1 MKKVKIVAKII
12 LVILVVALFSHCAY
26 EIYTQRIYP
35 EGGMWYCEELQ
46 IYINF
51 DGDGMSKAIVD
62 GEEIDCRALYEDSS
76 SLIRVNRVYDDVVY
90 IGQCEFAGYFVSLKD
105 NELVLRGRDTN
116 AEYTFVK
123 IEVGGTRGRFV

>member
-12 LVILVVALFSHCAY
+12 LIILVVALFSHCAY

-51 DGDGMSKAIVD
+51 DDAGISKAIVD
-62 GEEIDCRALYEDSS
+62 GEEIDCRACYFDAST
-76 SLIRVNRVYDDVVY
+76 LITINRAYDDVAY
-90 IGQCEFAGYFVSLKD
+90 NEQCEFAGYFVSLKD
-105 NELVLRGRDTN
+105 NELVLRDRDTKV
-116 AEYTFVK
+116 EYTFVK
-123 IEVGGTRGRFV
+123 IEG

>member
-1 MKKVKIVAKII
+1 MKKVKTVAKII
-12 LVILVVALFSHCAY
+12 LIILIIALFFHCAY

-51 DGDGMSKAIVD
+51 DDDGMSKAIVD
-62 GEEIDCRALYEDSS
+62 GEEIDCRAIYYDSS
-76 SLIRVNRVYDDVVY
+76 SLITINRVYDGVAYDN
-90 IGQCEFAGYFVSLKD
+90 QQEFAGYFVSLKD

-116 AEYTFVK
+116 VEYTFVK
-123 IEVGGTRGRFV
+123 IEE